1 MQNNPRMIGGAA
13 CAAAGL
19 ALVVLPQGM
28 VPWLPGSMGAG
39 VVLLLSG
46 AMFLIRGGAERKN
59 APISGSDSTI
69 APDTA
74 RNQRKRRKK
83 S

>member
-13 CAAAGL
+13 CAVAGL
-19 ALVVLPQGM
+19 ALVVLPQDM
-28 VPWLPGSMGAG
+28 VPWLPGSLGAG

-46 AMFLIRGGAERKN
+46 AMFLIRGLAERKN
-59 APISGSDSTI
+59 APISGNDSTI
-69 APDTA
+69 APNTA